1 MKINVSIVWYGGAFN
16 DRAFFLISPRALS
29 ALCAKTDVQST
40 SWYFLIQSKQDLWI
54 YRINIRLFK
63 YVTYVEIIKSLPL
76 KGVCPYL
83 FKLRTPL
90 HDRTLRLSR
99 RVWGETAHSERT
111 ARLAFFGRDYIK
123 SPEAFKSVSSLS
135 STWYFIIEHFL
146 SSLMWSWH
154 AGRFLAAI
162 KFP

>member
-1 MKINVSIVWYGGAFN
+1 MKMNVSVVWYRGGFN
-16 DRAFFLISPRALS
+16 DRAFFLMSPRALS
-29 ALCAKTDVQST
+29 ALCAKKDVQST
-40 SWYFLIQSKQDLWI
+40 RWYFLTQSKQHLWI
-54 YRINIRLFK
+54 NRKNNRLFK

-99 RVWGETAHSERT
+99 CVWGETAHSERT
-111 ARLAFFGRDYIK
+111 TRLAFFGRDYIK
-123 SPEAFKSVSSLS
+123 SSEAFKSVSSLS

-154 AGRFLAAI
+154 AGRSSAAL